1 MQALSQPALLA
12 SFPVASSS
20 KDTLDRLPL
29 AIAPVAGAEQA
40 EAVTAV
46 QGNALW
52 IHDLATHRAI
62 TSYTVPPST
71 TFHTKPVSFH
81 ARVGAESLATAT
93 AEQAKP
99 SRRKDRRT
107 AIVLRKGEGVGA
119 ELEGRVVW
127 VWTGE
132 EVFDKQ
138 AITLSH
144 KARSLHHV
152 PSSATILA
160 TSTDSLTFLS
170 PSLDATHLPLQPIQG
185 GKATAALYS
194 NLIKTLIPA
203 RSSATE
209 PISVVLV
216 YSSGHV
222 RLVTIAHEGE
232 EGFSVASERV
242 VPFPKGVL
250 VTHEVVV
257 DAHLDEVKGGLH
269 YYTNNNR
276 MLASVL
282 NIKTPTALPNL
293 STMYIFTTSSAATQ
307 NPSARLTTVPT
318 GSGALLLLASSPSL
332 ALFHP
337 AYPAV
342 IDARDLPRSAANNV
356 QQVTMLSPRIAGV
369 VSRTSASTDSSASAA
384 GAGEKDVVYLVEISI
399 PPLGVGIAQLLSSAE
414 RTARFITPVLVS
426 VGDTPA
432 AAATTATGSEISVA
446 ARDAA
451 FLESFSQA
459 LLKSDVQAAQDVFN
473 AYEIAEG
480 DPFALRTKKLLKIRE
495 QDSAAVKARSTA
507 GLVGETVRRVFE
519 AALTVTMTEGE
530 AEAEV
535 LVRKPDGV
543 YPAVIVR
550 SLIRREWVSEG
561 MWARGGVVRA
571 LLALGDWESIM
582 LALPRLPAVPSAS
595 LVAALHAV
603 LHQEVSLTPASA
615 ALTLAKFLESYTRAP
630 CSAAL
635 HRRALHTGLSPADA
649 CAVLEVFCGWLELVK
664 EQQESGG
671 WCDGLTSTWGVAEG
685 EKKVVPPV
693 MVMKDVPVSSVIQ
706 HTQLILDAH
715 LPSLIAYLPAH
726 ALLERLDS
734 ALQPLLSAQN
744 ALVAARGTVDAFI
757 KLSRREEKQRVGN
770 NTGKKGGKV
779 AGVAGR
785 ADGVAFDGV
794 YSVEEIQ
801 L

>member
-1 MQALSQPALLA
+1 MQALAQPTLLV

-71 TFHTKPVSFH
+71 TFHTKPISFH
-81 ARVGAESLATAT
+81 ASIPTAG
-93 AEQAKP
+93 EQAKP

-107 AIVLRKGEGVGA
+107 AIVLKKGEGVGA

-144 KARSLHHV
+144 KARSLHHI
-152 PSSATILA
+152 PLSAIILA
-160 TSTDSLTFLS
+160 TSPDSLTLLS
-170 PSLDATHLPLQPIQG
+170 PSLDATHLSLQPIQG
-185 GKATAALYS
+185 GKATSALYS
-194 NLIKTLIPA
+194 NLVKTLLPA
-203 RSSATE
+203 RSSPAE

-222 RLVTIAHEGE
+222 RLITIAHEQE
-232 EGFSVASERV
+232 QAFTVASERLV
-242 VPFPKGVL
+242 QFPKGVL
-250 VTHEVVV
+250 VTHEIVV

-282 NIKTPTALPNL
+282 NIKTPTAQPNL
-293 STMYIFTTSSAATQ
+293 STMYTFSSTSAAQ
-307 NPSARLTTVPT
+307 VPSNGRLTTVPT
-318 GSGALLLLASSPSL
+318 GSGALLLIASPPSL

-337 AYPAV
+337 SYPAV
-342 IDARDLPRSAANNV
+342 IDARDLPRSAATNV
-356 QQVTMLSPRIAGV
+356 QQVTMLSSRIAGI
-369 VSRTSASTDSSASAA
+369 VSRTSASTDSNGSAA
-384 GAGEKDVVYLVEISI
+384 GGSGGGGEKDVVYLVEVTV
-399 PPLGVGIAQLLSSAE
+399 PPSGVGIAQLLSSAE
-414 RTARFITPVLVS
+414 RTARFITPVLATVN
-426 VGDTPA
+426 DTPA
-432 AAATTATGSEISVA
+432 TTTPGAESSVA

-451 FLESFSQA
+451 FLDSFSSA
-459 LLKSDVQAAQDVFN
+459 LSKSDAQAAQDVFN

-495 QDSAAVKARSTA
+495 GDSAAVKARSTA
-507 GLVGETVRRVFE
+507 GLVGEILRRVFY
-519 AALTVTMTEGE
+519 AALTNTTAAEGVEGE
-530 AEAEV
+530 A

-543 YPAVIVR
+543 YPAVVVR

-561 MWARGGVVRA
+561 MWPRGGVVRA

-595 LVAALHAV
+595 LVAALSDI
-603 LHQEVSLTPASA
+603 LHKDAATKSA
-615 ALTLAKFLESYTRAP
+615 PTLAKFLEAYTRAP

-635 HRRALHTGLSPADA
+635 HRRALHTGLSAADA
-649 CAVLEVFCGWLELVK
+649 CAVLDVFCGWLESVK

-671 WCDGLTSTWGVAEG
+671 WCDGLTSTWVAGEA

-726 ALLERLDS
+726 ALLERLDA

-757 KLSRREEKQRVGN
+757 KLSRREEKQRAGHN
-770 NTGKKGGKV
+770 SGKKGGKSS
-779 AGVAGR
+779 GVAGR
-785 ADGVAFDGV
+785 SDGVAFDGV